1 MATIDNLRNRAKKI
15 RSAFLPSSITNEEEG
30 SLFFDIINYVA
41 DNSVP
46 GGGATLDKKYW
57 TKEELKFL
65 NQYITIFEEK
75 IKACYADKSGDS
87 ELWDGHKFIDYI
99 DQSLLAISDV
109 QFKSVIAN
117 FLRSKDY
124 APGMLGYKIGEDS
137 ELRSLIIRSFLEVPE
152 LRYNRVDITIGDKWN
167 APCGGIIESVDT
179 VNQIVTLKLEKGEI
193 GSIAIDDICMGIY
206 HSLDQLDNSTI
217 TEDDGRGNRKI
228 AGFATVY
235 FRITEII
242 DDRKRFK
249 YVLRGVSD
257 RWKSTIH
264 PMPMMHFVGYGNFIN
279 KARQTSNY
287 STRTYTRYLR
297 NVSDWE
303 FTAYNIAAQF
313 GDLDNLSVFGIDMKG
328 YSMYLDNI
336 YMSGKIDQSAYLPDR
351 MEFDLSNGYS
361 LSLGEET
368 IVTPYLYNGWD
379 DVSLKYDRFIWT
391 RDSGNTSEDASWNI
405 LHQASQRSLTIKF
418 SDLNINRV
426 IFSCEASK
434 IGFKITGN
442 IIV

>member
-1 MATIDNLRNRAKKI
+1 SINQIANNIGITLEQAK
-15 RSAFLPSSITNEEEG
+15 
-30 SLFFDIINYVA
+30 SLFNMMIYQ
-41 DNSVP
+41 
-46 GGGATLDKKYW
+46 W
-57 TKEELKFL
+57 TDQKLFL
-65 NQYITIFEEK
+65 
-75 IKACYADKSGDS
+75 S
-87 ELWDGHKFIDYI
+87 
-99 DQSLLAISDV
+99 SDV

-206 HSLDQLDNSTI
+206 HSLDPLDNSTI